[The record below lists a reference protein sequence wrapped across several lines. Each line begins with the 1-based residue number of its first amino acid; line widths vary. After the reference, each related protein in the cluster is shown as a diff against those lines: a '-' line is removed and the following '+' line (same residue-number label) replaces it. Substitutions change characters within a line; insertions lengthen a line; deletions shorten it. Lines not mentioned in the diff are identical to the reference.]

1 MFLFP
6 EENCTIIFWFPLFLY
21 VLGDG
26 KNANIDDDENDNV
39 GDKMGD
45 EANIWHLLKDFA
57 GLDCVEAG

>member
-1 MFLFP
+1 M
-6 EENCTIIFWFPLFLY
+6 
-21 VLGDG
+21 LGDG

-45 EANIWHLLKDFA
+45 EANICHLLKDFA

>member
-1 MFLFP
+1 MSAIFWSIFLFP

-45 EANIWHLLKDFA
+45 EANISRLL
-57 GLDCVEAG
+57 